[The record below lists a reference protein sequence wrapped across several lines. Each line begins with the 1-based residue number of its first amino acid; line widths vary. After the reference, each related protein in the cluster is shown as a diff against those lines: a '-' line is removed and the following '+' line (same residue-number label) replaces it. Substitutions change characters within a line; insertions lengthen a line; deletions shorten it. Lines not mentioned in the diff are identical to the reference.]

1 MKIALLAAGVAADL
15 FDTFE
20 DHWHSGEASGLKTKK
35 IYALINMVYNN
46 LSIDMIDKYYFYFG
60 VERLDIYQNL

>member
-20 DHWHSGEASGLKTKK
+20 DHWHSGEASGLKTEK
-35 IYALINMVYNN
+35 IYALENGKCRKWEKNSN
-46 LSIDMIDKYYFYFG
+46 LRQK
-60 VERLDIYQNL
+60 